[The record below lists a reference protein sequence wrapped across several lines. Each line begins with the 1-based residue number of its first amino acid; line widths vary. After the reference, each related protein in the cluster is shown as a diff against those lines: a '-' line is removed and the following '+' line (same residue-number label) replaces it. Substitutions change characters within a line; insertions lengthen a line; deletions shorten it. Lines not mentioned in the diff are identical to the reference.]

1 MNQIRPNKPVMLTI
15 SLLVIIVSAV
25 GLFAPAF
32 YAARDNAMTTYE
44 INGQDAISLVCGLL
58 LLAVT
63 LRPKRSY
70 LTNVVTAG
78 LLVYTAY
85 IYAYFLFGLLV
96 TPFFPVYLVITCLS
110 FYSLISLLTSVAAG
124 ADVTPTTAQKWV
136 SGYLIFIVV
145 LVGII
150 DSTDIISNTV
160 FSKGAMTPKD
170 AFYYLDLAFLF
181 PGMVI
186 AAVLNLRGKQAGRFF
201 SGAFLVKTIALMPA
215 LILSDVLHYINTG
228 AFVDLSFDVIAA
240 VVMCSAIFFFRVYC
254 RDVQT
259 G

>member
-1 MNQIRPNKPVMLTI
+1 MNRIKLNKPVMLTI

-44 INGQDAISLVCGLL
+44 IAGQDAISLACGLL

-63 LRPKRSY
+63 LLPKRSD

-85 IYAYFLFGLLV
+85 IFAYFLFGLLV
-96 TPFFPVYLVITCLS
+96 TPFFPVYLVITSLS
-110 FYSLISLLTSVAAG
+110 FYSLLSLLTSAA
-124 ADVTPTTAQKWV
+124 ADADTAPTTAQKWV

-145 LVGII
+145 LVGLI

-160 FSKGAMTPKD
+160 FGKGAMTPQD

-186 AAVLNLRGKQAGRFF
+186 AAVLNLRGKQVGRFF

-215 LILSDVLHYINTG
+215 LILSDVLHYVNTG

-240 VVMCSAIFFFRVYC
+240 VVMCSAVFFFRLYAKNM
-254 RDVQT
+254 
-259 G
+259 

>member
-1 MNQIRPNKPVMLTI
+1 MNRIKPNKPVMLTI

-44 INGQDAISLVCGLL
+44 IAGQDAISLLCGLI

-63 LRPKRSY
+63 LLPKKTPLAS
-70 LTNVVTAG
+70 VVTAG

-85 IYAYFLFGLLV
+85 IYVYFLFGLLV
-96 TPFFPVYLVITCLS
+96 TPFFPVYLVITGLS
-110 FYSLISLLTSVAAG
+110 FYSLLSLLITTAAG
-124 ADVTPTTAQKWV
+124 VDVTVTPAQKWV

-150 DSTDIISNTV
+150 DGKDIISNTV
-160 FSKGAMTPKD
+160 FFKGTMTPQD

-186 AAVLNLRGKQAGRFF
+186 AAVLNLRGKQVGRFF

-215 LILSDVLHYINTG
+215 LILSDVLHYLNTG
-228 AFVDLSFDVIAA
+228 AFVDLSFDVIAT
-240 VVMCSAIFFFRVYC
+240 VVMCSAIFFFWLYS
-254 RDVQT
+254 RDVHA